1 MLPLGMYVLVALVGQ
16 ALTIALCIGIE
27 QFGYKWGSVTVFG
40 ILYLVMFAVA
50 WKLTVLIVDGIL
62 IRKGL
67 LSAETVA

>member
-27 QFGYKWGSVTVFG
+27 QLGYKWGSVTVFG